1 MQIHYLINEQTFQTG
16 LALCNC
22 RQTRSTG
29 VGISPG
35 PSRPKHGGRGVLM
48 SVDIRG
54 GVMLW
59 INTRREVSTEGCLTA
74 AGSMLCRSREKR
86 VEIRIPQVTL
96 PLLMNTFNHEWNQVK
111 FSDVWAQWTG
121 VKRRICAPNSSKK
134 PNKNMGVETLP
145 AGSGGTGNVPTVSG
159 SWAKNGE
166 PWTLGWVSFT
176 ICAGDRREQEVI
188 S

>member
-1 MQIHYLINEQTFQTG
+1 MG

-35 PSRPKHGGRGVLM
+35 PSRCKDGGRGVVM
-48 SVDIRG
+48 MGVDIRG
-54 GVMLW
+54 GVMLG
-59 INTRREVSTEGCLTA
+59 INMRREVSTEGCLTV
-74 AGSMLCRSREKR
+74 AGSMLCRSRERR
-86 VEIRIPQVTL
+86 VEIRIPQVQL

-134 PNKNMGVETLP
+134 PNKNMEVETLP
-145 AGSGGTGNVPTVSG
+145 AGSGGSGNVPTVSG
-159 SWAKNGE
+159 SWATNGE
-166 PWTLGWVSFT
+166 PWTLGRVSSR
-176 ICAGDRREQEVI
+176 ICADDRREQEVI